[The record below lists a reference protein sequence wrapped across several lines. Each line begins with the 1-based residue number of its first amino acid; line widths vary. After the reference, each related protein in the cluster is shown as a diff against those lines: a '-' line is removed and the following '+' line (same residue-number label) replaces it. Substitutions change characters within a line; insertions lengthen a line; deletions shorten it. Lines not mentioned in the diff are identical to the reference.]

1 MAKLEQIYRLMLLAE
16 LFKTKKNG
24 VTYNEAKSYLEKRFG
39 EKEYELKFSE
49 KTFQRDREQIFK
61 LLEIESSYSRS
72 DKKFKITDKEFDLE
86 SENVMD
92 NILLIDAYKQV
103 KENSGIMLFENRK
116 ARGLDHLNGL
126 LHAIQNRKIISF
138 NYKKFWEDEELKRV
152 VEPYALKEF
161 NNRWYLLA
169 NEKHKGNFKLKTF
182 GLDRISWLEISNS
195 SYSAKEINTEEIFKN
210 SFGIISTF
218 GEKPEEIILSFDP
231 IQGKYIKSLPLH
243 HSQEVMQDNENQLI
257 IRLFLV
263 PTFDFEQQI
272 LSQGELV
279 EVVSPKSFRE
289 DIFRKIQQMKKIY
302 N

>member
-24 VTYNEAKSYLEKRFG
+24 VTYDEAKSYLEKRFG

-103 KENSGIMLFENRK
+103 KENSGIMLFEKRK

-138 NYKKFWEDEELKRV
+138 NYKKYWEDEELKRV

-169 NEKHKGNFKLKTF
+169 NEKHKGNFILKTF
-182 GLDRISWLEISNS
+182 GLDRIS
-195 SYSAKEINTEEIFKN
+195 
-210 SFGIISTF
+210 
-218 GEKPEEIILSFDP
+218 
-231 IQGKYIKSLPLH
+231 
-243 HSQEVMQDNENQLI
+243 
-257 IRLFLV
+257 
-263 PTFDFEQQI
+263 
-272 LSQGELV
+272 
-279 EVVSPKSFRE
+279 
-289 DIFRKIQQMKKIY
+289 
-302 N
+302 